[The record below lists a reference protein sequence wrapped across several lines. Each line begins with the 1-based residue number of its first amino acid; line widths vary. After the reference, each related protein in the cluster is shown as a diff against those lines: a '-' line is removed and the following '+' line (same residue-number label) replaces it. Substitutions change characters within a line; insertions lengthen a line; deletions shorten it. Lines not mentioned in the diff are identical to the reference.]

1 MLVPAPSESE
11 MEQSGAQV
19 LEWVT
24 SPSWEDVEGALSY
37 RAFDL
42 IPRMLGVCVCVTDG
56 VPLEFPVVLWG
67 DRAMLKCWLI
77 L

>member
-1 MLVPAPSESE
+1 MLVPAPLESE
-11 MEQSGAQV
+11 MEQV

-42 IPRMLGVCVCVTDG
+42 TPRMLGVCVCHRWSSSR
-56 VPLEFPVVLWG
+56 VPSCALG
-67 DRAMLKCWLI
+67 
-77 L
+77 

>member
-11 MEQSGAQV
+11 MEQSRAQV
-19 LEWVT
+19 LELVT

-42 IPRMLGVCVCVTDG
+42 TPRMLGVCVCVSQM
-56 VPLEFPVVLWG
+56 EFL
-67 DRAMLKCWLI
+67 
-77 L
+77 

>member
-42 IPRMLGVCVCVTDG
+42 TPRMLGVCVCVCHKWSSSR
-56 VPLEFPVVLWG
+56 VPHCALG
-67 DRAMLKCWLI
+67 
-77 L
+77 